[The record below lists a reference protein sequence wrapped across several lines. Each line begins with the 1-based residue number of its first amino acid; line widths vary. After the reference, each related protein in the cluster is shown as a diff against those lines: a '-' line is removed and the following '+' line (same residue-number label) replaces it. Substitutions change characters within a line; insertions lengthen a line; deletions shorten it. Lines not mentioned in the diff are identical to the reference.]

1 MIEEE
6 DQADQ
11 HEERARDDA
20 AAAAERY
27 ANYHRTT
34 PRFLFFVVARQA
46 GMNAPMNLVVE
57 IVTELFRIKFFLVAH
72 GILLSSSRC
81 SLRFCSLINVPP
93 LPRNPYGR
101 PALRR
106 SPGKHH
112 VTTLLQRRS
121 GSQARMIPISE
132 EDSTKTRRD
141 RKHRSARHE
150 ALRDRVQGGFP
161 WLRARKF
168 RRSCSGKLLL
178 HPGWQTELPGRVR

>member
-20 AAAAERY
+20 AEAAERY

-57 IVTELFRIKFFLVAH
+57 IVTELFLIKIFLVAH

-81 SLRFCSLINVPP
+81 ALRFCSLINVPP
-93 LPRNPYGR
+93 LPRNPMAAPPQEGA
-101 PALRR
+101 PENI
-106 SPGKHH
+106 
-112 VTTLLQRRS
+112 T
-121 GSQARMIPISE
+121 
-132 EDSTKTRRD
+132 
-141 RKHRSARHE
+141 
-150 ALRDRVQGGFP
+150 
-161 WLRARKF
+161 
-168 RRSCSGKLLL
+168 
-178 HPGWQTELPGRVR
+178 